1 MSLFFIPSMFDS
13 IAWPNPFACAE
24 INVNYYKKIAYIS
37 AVAGHSRTP
46 QENLICCPWTP
57 FKSAHSHLR
66 TSRRSPRCQFY
77 TARDQTYHLIKA
89 RKMWTA
95 SCLVIKLAV
104 QYLLSDQTQS
114 IIQIC
119 SNLFCA
125 CHLNKSFVNDD
136 CVFQNRNRNN
146 LGISSRNRRCSW

>member
-1 MSLFFIPSMFDS
+1 M
-13 IAWPNPFACAE
+13 N
-24 INVNYYKKIAYIS
+24 IS
-37 AVAGHSRTP
+37 ALADHRRTSQESRRPRTSTNGSRTTGRS
-46 QENLICCPWTP
+46 LDGAWS
-57 FKSAHSHLR
+57 SADSTAR
-66 TSRRSPRCQFY
+66 PV
-77 TARDQTYHLIKA
+77 ARDQTYHLIKA

-136 CVFQNRNRNN
+136 CVFQIEIIW
-146 LGISSRNRRCSW
+146 GFRREIADFLDKKSINVRIRPI